1 MANKTEAQKLQEELT
16 WSAPHIAKEA
26 PEQKEQAYK
35 YCEGYKEF
43 LNTGKTERE
52 CVKEAVRMLKEAG
65 YRLFDRSE
73 TYAPGD
79 KVYFVNREKAVIAT
93 TFGTKPLKEGLRING
108 AHIDAPRLDLKP
120 NPLYEKED
128 IAYFKTH
135 YYGGIRKY
143 QWGTV
148 PLAIHG
154 VVAKKNGE
162 RIEICIG
169 EKEDEPVFC
178 ITDLLPHLAAKQNE
192 RPLKDGLKG
201 EELNVIMGSV
211 PYEGEDIKE
220 AVKLTVLSLLNE
232 KYGIREKDFFRA
244 EFELVP
250 ATKARDIGLDR
261 SLIGAYGQD
270 DRVCA
275 YTALTAEIDTK
286 KPVHTTV
293 TILTDKEEIGSE
305 GNTGLNSDYVLHYIE
320 DLAEQEKVAVRDVL
334 RASLCLSSDV
344 NAAYDPTFADV
355 LEKRNASYINK
366 GCVLTK
372 YTGAR
377 GKSSSNDAS
386 AETMAKVIGIM
397 EDAGVYWQAGELGA
411 VDIGGGGTIAKYVAH
426 MDVDTVDLG
435 VPILSMHAPFEL
447 SSKLDVYNTYKAFK
461 AFYA

>member
-73 TYAPGD
+73 TYATGD

-355 LEKRNASYINK
+355 FEKRNASYINK